1 MAQLG
6 TVGVEVPIDFSEIRT
21 RATLLTILEEQ
32 FRELCAQPGA
42 RALLPAETPADTCA
56 TGLLAQLG
64 IWVENECS

>member
-42 RALLPAETPADTCA
+42 RALLPAETPADACA